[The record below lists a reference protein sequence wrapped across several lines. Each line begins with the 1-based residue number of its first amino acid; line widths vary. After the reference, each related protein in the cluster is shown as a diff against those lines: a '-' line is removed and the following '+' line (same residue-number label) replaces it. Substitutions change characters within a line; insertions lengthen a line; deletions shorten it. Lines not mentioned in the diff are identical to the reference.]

1 MHSFPLVPSLRLAGG
16 LLACGLLMQAAAA
29 AQSSLPQLQP
39 GPFPVATYDWNHGT
53 VTTPNP
59 TGGGNIT
66 VSHFGQLA
74 YPTDGSGG
82 SLPPVANGSFPLV
95 VFGHGRFGTGPNN
108 HLQAAYLMEHFASW
122 GIIATSVSLDV
133 VGQYGFPAAIPQ
145 RGDIFLATIDKH
157 LNLASQ
163 SGTPPQGLAAA
174 IDGTRIGLA
183 GHSRG
188 GEGVADALVKNASSG
203 LYPILAATTIAP
215 TDFEQYT
222 LPADVPYLGLY
233 GSKDGD
239 VNNGWPIFLHDR
251 GDSEEKVFEYIEGAN
266 HFWFTESI
274 QFSGEGNADIPRST
288 HHDIANA
295 YMVGFMVQ
303 KLIGNGLE
311 SSVFADGPEMAPL
324 TDTVD
329 IHPMYRNPD
338 RFVVDDFESNSPIN
352 LSSNF
357 TTVTITYPR
366 AREGSLDNSFYT
378 FYHKTKGALGG
389 WSLGGGGGFAVD
401 LPGAT
406 VDATQW
412 THVSAKFAQRWGSG
426 ANTTDVDQDARLLI
440 QDADGD
446 IASLLLSDYGRIPYP
461 ITHTGGFF
469 QNFPK
474 KTVLRTTRIPLAD
487 FVATNPA
494 VDLDRLTT
502 MGWATATAKGELQ
515 FDDLEFTK

>member
-1 MHSFPLVPSLRLAGG
+1 
-16 LLACGLLMQAAAA
+16 
-29 AQSSLPQLQP
+29 
-39 GPFPVATYDWNHGT
+39 
-53 VTTPNP
+53 
-59 TGGGNIT
+59 
-66 VSHFGQLA
+66 
-74 YPTDGSGG
+74 
-82 SLPPVANGSFPLV
+82 
-95 VFGHGRFGTGPNN
+95 
-108 HLQAAYLMEHFASW
+108 
-122 GIIATSVSLDV
+122 
-133 VGQYGFPAAIPQ
+133 
-145 RGDIFLATIDKH
+145 
-157 LNLASQ
+157 
-163 SGTPPQGLAAA
+163 
-174 IDGTRIGLA
+174 
-183 GHSRG
+183 
-188 GEGVADALVKNASSG
+188 
-203 LYPILAATTIAP
+203 
-215 TDFEQYT
+215 
-222 LPADVPYLGLY
+222 VPYLGLY

-251 GDSEEKVFEYIEGAN
+251 GDSAEKVFEYIEGAN